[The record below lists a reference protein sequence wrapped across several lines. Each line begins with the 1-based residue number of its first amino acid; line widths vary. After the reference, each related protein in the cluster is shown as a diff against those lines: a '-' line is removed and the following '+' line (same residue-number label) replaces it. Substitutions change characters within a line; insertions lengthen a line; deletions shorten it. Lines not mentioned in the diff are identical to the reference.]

1 MRLPPQHPQTQQML
15 GDCSADG
22 MPYAQP
28 AGQPP
33 HGQGYYVVPP
43 QMMPYLSEQEAC
55 FGQYQ
60 IMSNITTNWAVVQQS
75 HVNFAQ
81 GLLANPPNATLQYYS
96 KSDGTVETKPTN
108 PRNQVEEVETCPV
121 SLTYP

>member
-33 HGQGYYVVPP
+33 HGQGYYGAPT
-43 QMMPYLSEQEAC
+43 QMMSYPLEQLASLSP
-55 FGQYQ
+55 YQ
-60 IMSNITTNWAVVQQS
+60 IMSNMTTNWAVVQQS
-75 HVNFAQ
+75 HVNDAQ
-81 GLLANPPNATLQYYS
+81 GLRANPPNATLQFYS

-108 PRNQVEEVETCPV
+108 PRNHVEDMETCHV